1 MDTACLQ
8 STKRGNK
15 MDGLE
20 LVAFNIISSVGSA
33 KSLVMES
40 MMNARSGKFVEAK
53 ENIKQANELLIQG
66 EKAHF
71 EVITQEAKKKNIGLS
86 LLFIHAEDQL
96 MSTVTLRDIATEM
109 LEMNQQHFELKEK
122 VEELLEK

>member
-1 MDTACLQ
+1 
-8 STKRGNK
+8 